1 MSLIN
6 TLLQDYRLNREIT
19 GFLLEK
25 IFHNKWWDYSDQILN
40 LNGRICLINCLGFGI
55 LGFILIKYLNNFLY
69 NIYSNLNETTLNII
83 FYTLITIF
91 IIDLIVSFKV
101 IFKVKNMTIH
111 KAGYI
116 LLLKI
121 LIVLIILNL
130 ASFYFINNTSIVYTI
145 LGITVVMYLLVVN
158 FFRFPNRVIIQDD
171 NTILAPADGKI
182 VVIEETEEP
191 EYFKDRRLQVSIFM
205 NIFNVHINWFPV
217 NGVIKYFKYHKG
229 NFAAAYLPKSST
241 DNERTTIVIE
251 CNNGKTVLM
260 RQIAGAMAKRIVSYA
275 PVGGQARQDQH
286 AGFIKFGSR
295 VDLFLPLG
303 TQIEVKLGQKTTGS
317 QTIIGTFK

>member
-1 MSLIN
+1 
-6 TLLQDYRLNREIT
+6 
-19 GFLLEK
+19 
-25 IFHNKWWDYSDQILN
+25 
-40 LNGRICLINCLGFGI
+40 
-55 LGFILIKYLNNFLY
+55 
-69 NIYSNLNETTLNII
+69 
-83 FYTLITIF
+83 
-91 IIDLIVSFKV
+91 
-101 IFKVKNMTIH
+101 MTIH

-191 EYFKDRRLQVSIFM
+191 EYFKDRRLQVSIF
-205 NIFNVHINWFPV
+205 PV

-241 DNERTTIVIE
+241 ENERTTIVIE

>member
-1 MSLIN
+1 
-6 TLLQDYRLNREIT
+6 
-19 GFLLEK
+19 
-25 IFHNKWWDYSDQILN
+25 
-40 LNGRICLINCLGFGI
+40 
-55 LGFILIKYLNNFLY
+55 
-69 NIYSNLNETTLNII
+69 
-83 FYTLITIF
+83 
-91 IIDLIVSFKV
+91 
-101 IFKVKNMTIH
+101 MTIH
-111 KAGYI
+111 KAGYK

-121 LIVLIILNL
+121 LIIGILINL
-130 ASFYFINNTSIVYTI
+130 AAYYFINNSIIVHTVLIVSIVI
-145 LGITVVMYLLVVN
+145 YLLIVN
-158 FFRFPNRVIIQDD
+158 FFRFQNRVIIQDD
-171 NTILAPADGKI
+171 NTVLAPADGKI

-241 DNERTTIVIE
+241 ENERTTIVIE

-275 PVGGQARQDQH
+275 PVGGKARQDQH

-295 VDLFLPLG
+295 VDLFLPLD
-303 TQIEVKLGQKTTGS
+303 TKIDVKLGQKTTGS
-317 QTIIGTFK
+317 QTVIGTFK